1 MTNAKARKQCDA
13 LKGAA
18 ADYPFG
24 PDAVVYKVGGKMFAL
39 LTTAKPWRISL
50 KCDPEFAR
58 LLRERYASV
67 IPGYYLNKQHWN
79 TIDLGGDV
87 PDAELR
93 EQIAQSYELVVASLT
108 KRQRAEL
115 G

>member
-1 MTNAKARKQCDA
+1 MAGQ
-13 LKGAA
+13 
-18 ADYPFG
+18 PE
-24 PDAVVYKVGGKMFAL
+24 VH
-39 LTTAKPWRISL
+39 
-50 KCDPEFAR
+50 PEFAR

-87 PDAELR
+87 PEAELR
-93 EQIAQSYELVVASLT
+93 DLIAQSYELVVASLT